1 MLLKLV
7 IRAEQMFE
15 DLSQLMND
23 TVRNVTLESFMNMMT
38 EMMKMNK
45 EDQQE
50 INEMKQWMDRT

>member
-1 MLLKLV
+1 
-7 IRAEQMFE
+7 MFE